1 MSSQD
6 QLNPEA
12 ARLAVIGMRSAYER
26 NFTLCLTESHDLD
39 GIGTSAVDFT
49 NWACALEERLRET
62 APDGEPA
69 FQQRRD
75 ADADG
80 VVLEGLRFV
89 RDRHIHQLVVSAVR
103 DSADFFST
111 FPPQLSAGIVWRS
124 VDEIPEPSDAL
135 RKKKYHYVARR
146 TAYEDHLQNQPTW
159 LALRSALRWLTAE
172 TNLRQ
177 VALPV
182 FNEP

>member
-1 MSSQD
+1 MTSGS
-6 QLNPEA
+6 A
-12 ARLAVIGMRSAYER
+12 AVVAAAVEMARSAYER

-49 NWACALEERLRET
+49 NRACALEERLRET

-89 RDRHIHQLVVSAVR
+89 RDRHMHQLVLSAVR
-103 DSADFFST
+103 DSADFFGT

-124 VDEIPEPSDAL
+124 VVEIPEPADAS
-135 RKKKYHYVARR
+135 RRTKKYSVRR
-146 TAYEDHLQNQPTW
+146 TAYEDHLQNRPTW

-177 VALPV
+177 VALPG